1 MMILEN
7 ILSIS
12 GKPGLYKLLSNNK
25 HMIIVEMIGQKK
37 RMPVHNTEQVVALS
51 DVAMYTY
58 EEEVPLYEIMV
69 SLFEVMKEGKI
80 DINIKKASKD
90 ELFDFFGKVLP
101 EFDRDRVHSSD
112 IKKLIQWYNLLLEN
126 DEISADKI
134 TEMKKD
140 QDEEAKKVEEKA

>member
-1 MMILEN
+1 MILEN

-37 RMPVHNTEQVVALS
+37 RLPVHNTEQVVALS

-58 EEEVPLYEIMV
+58 EDEIPLREVMAC
-69 SLFEVMKEGKI
+69 LFELMEEGKVEV
-80 DINIKKASKD
+80 NVKKASKD

-101 EFDRDRVHSSD
+101 EFDRDRVHASD

-126 DEISADKI
+126 NEFSVEKI
-134 TEMKKD
+134 AEMRKAI
-140 QDEEAKKVEEKA
+140 DEENKKEEEEA

>member
-1 MMILEN
+1 MILEN

-37 RMPVHNTEQVVALS
+37 RLPVHNTEQVVALS

-58 EEEVPLYEIMV
+58 EDEVPLREVMA
-69 SLFEVMKEGKI
+69 SLFELMEEGKVE
-80 DINIKKASKD
+80 INVKKTSKD

-101 EFDRDRVHSSD
+101 EFDRDRVHASD

-126 DEISADKI
+126 NEFSVEKI
-134 TEMKKD
+134 AEMRKAI
-140 QDEEAKKVEEKA
+140 DEENKEEEEA

>member
-12 GKPGLYKLLSNNK
+12 GKQGLYKLLSNNK
-25 HMIIVEMIGQKK
+25 HMIIVEMIGQNK

-58 EEEVPLYEIMV
+58 EEEIPLREIMA
-69 SLFEVMKEGKI
+69 SLFEVMNEQKI
-80 DINIKKASKD
+80 ELNIKNASKD
-90 ELFDFFGKVLP
+90 ELFEFFGKVLP
-101 EFDRDRVHSSD
+101 EFDRDRVHASD

-126 DEISADKI
+126 GEITVEKI
-134 TEMKKD
+134 KEL
-140 QDEEAKKVEEKA
+140 EELKIKESEEKEA